1 VRDFPVASRGRDFP
15 GPVLEGLSSAL
26 LVRFGWHLHV
36 SVCFLEDLALE
47 TGTCQRVRPSG
58 LTSRAKVFP
67 QPAVPCRFNRWKRP
81 AGRVW
86 IEKGSFSEFGRNR
99 MEIWFPI
106 VVTLVLAGVIVGVM
120 VTINSILG
128 PKRPSPI
135 KGEAFEC
142 GNPPSGS
149 AWGRFSV
156 RFYLTA
162 LLFLVF
168 DVEVIFLYP
177 WAVELRELGMLGF
190 VEVLVFIAIL
200 FVGLIYAWER
210 GALDWD

>member
-1 VRDFPVASRGRDFP
+1 MYVPISPALRTVPQMTTWFPV
-15 GPVLEGLSSAL
+15 L
-26 LVRFGWHLHV
+26 
-36 SVCFLEDLALE
+36 
-47 TGTCQRVRPSG
+47 
-58 LTSRAKVFP
+58 
-67 QPAVPCRFNRWKRP
+67 
-81 AGRVW
+81 
-86 IEKGSFSEFGRNR
+86 
-99 MEIWFPI
+99 
-106 VVTLVLAGVIVGVM
+106 VTLVVGGVVVGVM
-120 VTINSILG
+120 VSINALIG
-128 PKRPSPI
+128 PKRPSAI

-177 WAVELRELGMLGF
+177 WAVELRKLGMFGF
-190 VEVLVFIAIL
+190 VEALIFIAIL